1 MESMLT
7 ILKDGLFGGAGT
19 ILRIALFLIP
29 IMVAAEIA
37 RHYNLLASLSK
48 KTQPPPAKS
57 RWVGFAAESSLKI
70 FQRKIICFLVFLNI
84 LIFDIFQYYL
94 ICHVPT
100 TCCKIPSCPQMLT
113 PELLV

>member
-7 ILKDGLFGGAGT
+7 ILKDGLIGGAGT

-48 KTQPPPAKS
+48 KIKGVLDFLTLPLE
-57 RWVGFAAESSLKI
+57 AA
-70 FQRKIICFLVFLNI
+70 F
-84 LIFDIFQYYL
+84 
-94 ICHVPT
+94 P
-100 TCCKIPSCPQMLT
+100 
-113 PELLV
+113 LLVGVCFGIVLSLIHISAPYPASLQ